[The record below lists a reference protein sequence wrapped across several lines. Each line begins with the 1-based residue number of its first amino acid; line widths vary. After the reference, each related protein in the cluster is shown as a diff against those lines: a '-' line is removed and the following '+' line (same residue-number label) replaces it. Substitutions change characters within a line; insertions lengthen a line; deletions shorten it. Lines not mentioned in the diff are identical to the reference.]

1 MTGGPPGSDHI
12 ERLVR
17 ELCRLPA
24 ETPWVE
30 FKHNNSDP
38 QMIGELVAALS
49 NAAALEGKETAWI
62 IWGVKDGSHEIVGT
76 GFVPALSRK
85 GNQDLESWLL
95 QLLTPRLNIRFLS
108 GQADDKPVALLEIP
122 AAQAQPTAFSGKELI
137 RVGSTRR
144 SLRDVP
150 ELERALWRSFDQTAF
165 ERQIALADQD
175 SKEVLRLLDYSTL
188 FELLNQPLPTDQAR
202 ILEALW
208 QEDLIRPNDAGHWDI
223 TNLGAILIA
232 RDLRKFPRV
241 ARKAVRLIIYK
252 GRGRLETEREQEG
265 QKGYAVGFEGLMDF
279 LKARLPRNEV
289 IGEAFRKDV
298 PMYPDLAL
306 RELIANALIHQ
317 DFTITGM
324 GPMVEVFDD
333 RIEVTNPGGPLG
345 DIDRLLDQPPR
356 SRNEALAA
364 FMRRIGLCEE
374 RGGGVDKIVFET
386 EFYQLPPPRW
396 EVSGQA
402 FRAMLFA
409 HKGLREMD
417 RDARVHACY
426 LHASLR
432 YVMRETMTNA
442 SLRQRFGI
450 EEHNKA
456 QASRYIREALD
467 AGVIKPYDPQQGR
480 KDARY
485 LPFWA

>member
-1 MTGGPPGSDHI
+1 MTQVPSESEHI
-12 ERLVR
+12 ERLVH

-24 ETPWVE
+24 ETSWVE
-30 FKHNNSDP
+30 FKHNNRDP
-38 QMIGELVAALS
+38 QMVGEIIASLS

-62 IWGVKDGSHEIVGT
+62 VWGVRDHSHEIVGT
-76 GFVPALSRK
+76 DFVPAAERK
-85 GNQDLESWLL
+85 GNQDLESWLVQML
-95 QLLTPRLNIRFLS
+95 SPRLNIRFLT
-108 GQADDKPVALLEIP
+108 GQAVGKPVVLLEIP
-122 AAQAQPTAFSGKELI
+122 AARGQPTAFAGKELV

-144 SLRDVP
+144 ALRDVP
-150 ELERALWRSFDQTAF
+150 ERERALWRAFDQTAF
-165 ERQIALADQD
+165 ERRIALADQ
-175 SKEVLRLLDYSTL
+175 SSEAVLRLLDYPSL
-188 FELLNQPLPTDQAR
+188 FELLNQPLPSDQAG
-202 ILEALW
+202 ILEALR

-232 RDLRKFPRV
+232 RDLRQFRDI

-265 QKGYAVGFEGLMDF
+265 QKGYAIGFEGLMDF

-289 IGEAFRKDV
+289 IGDAFRRDV

-317 DFTITGM
+317 DYTVTGM

-333 RIEVTNPGGPLG
+333 RIEITNPGAPLG
-345 DIDRLLDQPPR
+345 DINRLLDQPPR

-374 RGGGVDKIVFET
+374 RGGGVDKVVFET
-386 EFYQLPPPRW
+386 ELYQLPPPRW

-402 FRAMLFA
+402 FRAILFA
-409 HKGLREMD
+409 HKELREMD
-417 RDARVHACY
+417 KQARVHACY

-432 YVMRETMTNA
+432 YVT
-442 SLRQRFGI
+442 
-450 EEHNKA
+450 
-456 QASRYIREALD
+456 
-467 AGVIKPYDPQQGR
+467 
-480 KDARY
+480 
-485 LPFWA
+485 

>member
-1 MTGGPPGSDHI
+1 MIEVSSESERF
-12 ERLVR
+12 ERLVG

-24 ETPWVE
+24 ETSWVE

-38 QMIGELVAALS
+38 HMIGELVAALS
-49 NAAALEGKETAWI
+49 NTATLEGKEKAWI
-62 IWGVKDGSHEIVGT
+62 VWGVEDGSHEIVGT
-76 GFVPALSRK
+76 DFVPAKEKK
-85 GNQDLESWLL
+85 GNQELESWLV
-95 QLLTPRLNIRFLS
+95 QLLSPRLNICFHTTVIE
-108 GQADDKPVALLEIP
+108 GKPVVLLEVP
-122 AAQAQPTAFSGKELI
+122 GAQGQPTAFSGKELI
-137 RVGSTRR
+137 RIGSTRR
-144 SLRDVP
+144 ALREVP
-150 ELERALWRSFDQTAF
+150 ERERALWRCFDEIAF
-165 ERQIALADQD
+165 ERQVALTDQ
-175 SKEVLRLLDYSTL
+175 SSEEVLRQLDYASF
-188 FELLNQPLPTDQAR
+188 FELLDMPLPTAQDG
-202 ILEALW
+202 ILEALR
-208 QEDLIRPNDAGHWDI
+208 QEDFIRPNDAGHWDV

-232 RDLRKFPRV
+232 RDLKRFWTMS
-241 ARKAVRLIIYK
+241 RKAVRLIIYK
-252 GRGRLETEREQEG
+252 GRARLETEREQEG
-265 QKGYAVGFEGLMDF
+265 QKGYALGFEGLMDF

-324 GPMVEVFDD
+324 GPMVEVFED
-333 RIEVTNPGGPLG
+333 RIEVTNPGAPLG
-345 DIDRLLDQPPR
+345 DINRLLDQPPR

-364 FMRRIGLCEE
+364 CMRRIGLCEE
-374 RGGGVDKIVFET
+374 RGGGVDKVVFET
-386 EFYQLPPPRW
+386 ELYQLPPPRW

-402 FRAMLFA
+402 FRAVLFA
-409 HKGLREMD
+409 HKELREMD
-417 RDARVHACY
+417 REARVYACY

-432 YVMRETMTNA
+432 FVMRETLTNA

-467 AGVIKPYDPQQGR
+467 ARMIKPYDPQQGR